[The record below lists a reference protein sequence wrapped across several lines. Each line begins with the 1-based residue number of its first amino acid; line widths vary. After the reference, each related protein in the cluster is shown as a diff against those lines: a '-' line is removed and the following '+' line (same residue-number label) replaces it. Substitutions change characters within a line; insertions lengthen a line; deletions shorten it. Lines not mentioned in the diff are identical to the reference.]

1 MLNPSG
7 NLTSTNI
14 ALCNIL
20 FRDGVL
26 PPGRV
31 AGRATLCVVNMISSL
46 FAIMANILVIWA
58 IKKTPSL
65 HSPSS
70 ALLCVLAASD
80 FAVGTFIQ
88 PLAVIHGIGIFTNN
102 FRLYCVSGSILLP
115 SAIFLGGCSFVTMT
129 AISVER
135 YLALT
140 LHLRY
145 AAIVTVNRVL
155 KCIFPICIF
164 FLTLMIMS
172 FWLLRTDWYRTTIAS
187 VGLFTFIVC
196 TFAIPFS
203 YYRIFKI
210 LRRHRQQIHD
220 QTVIAKGIHGLS
232 HINVSKYRKSVFTFL
247 YVLGALLLTYLPF
260 EISLAMLWTDYTEYN
275 KFVFSITGTLVL
287 LNSSINPVV
296 YCWRIK
302 EIRRFVVLKLRSVF
316 GAEHST

>member
-1 MLNPSG
+1 MLNPSC

-14 ALCNIL
+14 ALCSIL
-20 FRDGVL
+20 FHDGVL
-26 PPGRV
+26 PPERV
-31 AGRATLCVVNMISSL
+31 VGRAILCVVNMISSL
-46 FAIMANILVIWA
+46 FAVVANILVIWA
-58 IKKTPSL
+58 IKNTTSL

-80 FAVGTFIQ
+80 FAVGAFIQ
-88 PLAVIHGIGIFTNN
+88 PLSVIHNIGIFTNN

-115 SAIFLGGCSFVTMT
+115 SATFLGGCSFVTMT

-155 KCIFPICIF
+155 KCIFTICIF
-164 FLTLMIMS
+164 FFTFMIMS
-172 FWLLRTDWYRTTIAS
+172 FWFLRTDWYRTTVAS
-187 VGLFTFIVC
+187 LGLFTIVVC

-203 YYRIFKI
+203 YYKIFKI
-210 LRRHRQQIHD
+210 LRRHKQRIHD

-247 YVLGALLLTYLPF
+247 YVLGALILTYLPI
-260 EISLAMLWTDYTEYN
+260 EISLVILWTDYTEYN
-275 KFVFSITGTLVL
+275 KFVFSITGTLFL
-287 LNSSINPVV
+287 LNSSISPVV

-302 EIRRFVVLKLRSVF
+302 EIRRFVASKLRSTF
-316 GAEHST
+316 GAERPT